1 MFDVVLQQ
9 PLYKDPTKR
18 ELGKMF
24 FRELQ
29 LPFPPFVGLGVR
41 GENYDS
47 WPIATVRWDLG
58 KRQFL
63 CTLED
68 RVPDA
73 SLGTTYEGLFEHL
86 ENEEGWIPA
95 HKWKRHET

>member
-1 MFDVVLQQ
+1 MFDVLLQQ

-18 ELGKMF
+18 DFGKMF

-29 LPFPPFVGLGVR
+29 LPFAPYVGLRVI
-41 GENYDS
+41 GETWSS
-47 WPIATVRWDLG
+47 WPIASVQGDLG
-58 KRQFL
+58 KKWFF

-68 RVPDA
+68 RAPDA
-73 SLGTTYEGLFEHL
+73 SLGTTYNGLFEHL
-86 ENEEGWIPA
+86 EIEEGWIPA